1 MCLPRVTVF
10 FFPAEDGIRDS
21 SVTGVQTCALPILLS
36 TESAADAVAAALL
49 RPVERLVRRFQHL
62 ARRLATG
69 RRADADRDGHRQHFL
84 RRPLGGNAAA
94 PLRAFL
100 RLLRPAG
107 GAHGHA
113 VVLDRAPD
121 GFHRALGL
129 ADVAAGKQ
137 DAELLA
143 AVAIGDAV
151 AHFRE
156 SPADEPQDLVADV
169 VAMRVVELL
178 EVIDV

>member
-1 MCLPRVTVF
+1 M
-10 FFPAEDGIRDS
+10 G
-21 SVTGVQTCALPILLS
+21 S

-62 ARRLATG
+62 AWRLATG

-84 RRPLGGNAAA
+84 RRPWGGNAAA

-100 RLLRPAG
+100 RLLRSVG
-107 GAHGHA
+107 GARRHA

-121 GFHRALGL
+121 RFHCALRL
-129 ADVAAGKQ
+129 ADVTAGKQ
-137 DAELLA
+137 DAELLP

-156 SPADEPQDLVADV
+156 PPADEPQQLVADV
-169 VAMRVVELL
+169 VAVRGVVLL
-178 EVIDV
+178 DGIYV